1 VERKSLQ
8 FYSLPTFLDVNI
20 VSDENFLV
28 NPYEVYFYCVLKCV
42 LVQNPEVGN
51 FAGFEVI
58 VKRTKDGRNI
68 SKEYIEFLRQRSV
81 PIILETQACENTQN
95 KSVSTKM
102 YTHPPFNLL
111 EFEDF

>member
-1 VERKSLQ
+1 MRPGVKKQNIQYNPIIFTTVLK
-8 FYSLPTFLDVNI
+8 FAYLLDGSI
-20 VSDENFLV
+20 VSYVNFVL

-81 PIILETQACENTQN
+81 HNSKI
-95 KSVSTKM
+95 SSM
-102 YTHPPFNLL
+102 
-111 EFEDF
+111 